1 MPDADNFKSGPKYL
15 TLYKQLAKDIA
26 AGIYVSG
33 AKLPSKRTL
42 SEKYEMSL
50 VTVEH
55 ALELLADE
63 GYIQPKERSG
73 YYVSFSTD
81 NYSPP
86 GSNAVRDV
94 HAPMKAEGLPGP
106 LFPFSA
112 WAKTVR
118 LILSE
123 RDRRIFE
130 RSPYN
135 GHEELRRAISDFLA
149 RSRGLVCSPSQIVI
163 GSGSAYLYERLIQL
177 LGRGLV
183 YAIESPSYHMIERV
197 YRSENV
203 KIEMLRIGNDGII
216 SEDLSKTQADV
227 LHVTPYRS
235 FPSGATAS
243 AGKRAEYSAW
253 ASVPGRYIIEDDVES
268 EFTVLTKNYEP
279 LFTLAQDRNII
290 YMNSF
295 SVTLSAALRISYMIL
310 PEELTVAYKEKAGFY
325 NCPVPTFEQLILA
338 EFIRS
343 GEFERYINRVRRDKR
358 AQLRKKEQKPGAQQ

>member
-1 MPDADNFKSGPKYL
+1 MARTDNAGAEPKYL
-15 TLYKQLAKDIA
+15 ILYKKIAKDIA
-26 AGIYVSG
+26 GGIYNAG
-33 AKLPSKRTL
+33 EKLPSKRTL
-42 SEKYEMSL
+42 SEEHGMSL

-63 GYIQPKERSG
+63 GYIQPRERSG
-73 YYVSFSTD
+73 YYVSFAPGH
-81 NYSPP
+81 YSPP
-86 GSNAVRDV
+86 VSGASKQVF
-94 HAPMKAEGLPGP
+94 APMKAEDLPGP

-112 WAKTVR
+112 WAKAVR

-130 RSPYN
+130 RSAYN
-135 GHEELRRAISDFLA
+135 GHEELRRAISGFLA
-149 RSRGLVCSPSQIVI
+149 RSRGIVCTPEQIVI

-177 LGRGLV
+177 LGRDRI

-203 KIEMLRIGNDGII
+203 SIEMLRIGNDGILTKELLNT
-216 SEDLSKTQADV
+216 SASV

-235 FPSGATAS
+235 FPSGVTAD
-243 AGKRAEYSAW
+243 AGKRAEYLEW
-253 ASVPGRYIIEDDVES
+253 AAGSGRYIIEDDVES

-279 LFTLAQDRNII
+279 LFTLAQNKNII

-310 PEELTVAYKEKAGFY
+310 PENLTAAYKEKAGFY
-325 NCPVPTFEQLILA
+325 SCPVPTFEQLVLA

-343 GEFERYINRVRRDKR
+343 GEFERYINRVRREKR
-358 AQLRKKEQKPGAQQ
+358 AQLRKKDQEP

>member
-1 MPDADNFKSGPKYL
+1 MPRTDNDRTEPKYII
-15 TLYKQLAKDIA
+15 LYKKLAKDIA
-26 AGIYVSG
+26 GGIYKAG
-33 AKLPSKRTL
+33 EKLPSKRTL
-42 SEKYEMSL
+42 SEKHEMSL

-63 GYIQPKERSG
+63 GYIQPRERSG
-73 YYVSFSTD
+73 YYVSFAPGRF
-81 NYSPP
+81 SPP
-86 GSNAVRDV
+86 AAGGPKKVT
-94 HAPMKAEGLPGP
+94 APMKAEDLPGP

-130 RSPYN
+130 RSAYN
-135 GHEELRRAISDFLA
+135 GHEELRHAISDFLA
-149 RSRGLVCSPSQIVI
+149 RSRGIICSPDQIVI

-177 LGRGLV
+177 LGRDRT

-203 KIEMLRIGNDGII
+203 NVEMLRIGNDGILTEELLNTRA
-216 SEDLSKTQADV
+216 SV

-235 FPSGATAS
+235 FPSGVTAD
-243 AGKRAEYSAW
+243 AGKRAEYLEW
-253 ASVPGRYIIEDDVES
+253 ASVQGRYIIEDDVES
-268 EFTVLTKNYEP
+268 EFTVLTKNYDP
-279 LFTLAQDRNII
+279 LFTLAQNRNII

-310 PEELTVAYKEKAGFY
+310 PESLIGTYKKKAGFY
-325 NCPVPTFEQLILA
+325 SCPVPTFEQLILA

-343 GEFERYINRVRRDKR
+343 GEFERYINRVRREKR
-358 AQLRKKEQKPGAQQ
+358 SQLKKKAQDPE